1 MLKCLNNEI
10 EKKIFSTSI
19 NKNDIMKRLKSIEK
33 NLLNDLFFNAKL
45 FLILNCWSTKNRQ
58 SYMSFIMFFID
69 RNWNFF
75 EMLLSFECIRKK
87 HNEKNLIDIVWLIVF
102 FHRVQHKLMIITTNN
117 ASNNDT
123 LFFDLMNN
131 FQNRNSNSIMN
142 VDFEHENFENI
153 DTKSIHL
160 FCLIHVIQLTLQIL
174 LNSIKIKSINEKFQK
189 IWSKQNEREK
199 IQNNMNIKN
208 LFLTL
213 IKTWCL
219 LY

>member
-1 MLKCLNNEI
+1 
-10 EKKIFSTSI
+10 
-19 NKNDIMKRLKSIEK
+19 
-33 NLLNDLFFNAKL
+33 
-45 FLILNCWSTKNRQ
+45 
-58 SYMSFIMFFID
+58 MSFIMFFID
-69 RNWNFF
+69 RNWKFF
-75 EMLLSFECIRKK
+75 EMLLNFEYIRKK
-87 HNEKNLIDIVWLIVF
+87 HDEKNLIDIVWSIVF
-102 FHRVQHKLMIITTNN
+102 FHRIQHKLMIITTNN
-117 ASNNDT
+117 TSNNDT

-199 IQNNMNIKN
+199 MQNNMNIKN

-213 IKTWCL
+213 TKTWCS